1 MASKRKTMDNPKAE
15 MTPMIDVVFQLMIF
29 FVITI
34 KQDDLFAKLNAN
46 RPAPGSSQASSENQE
61 DTSIKIDIG
70 TGGIFLN
77 QRLMSH
83 ADFDAGIAKLA
94 KASKDATV
102 LVRCTLDSPHHYL
115 VEALDV
121 CNKYGM
127 YNLSIFSM

>member
-34 KQDDLFAKLNAN
+34 KQDDLFCKLNAN
-46 RPAPGSSQASSENQE
+46 RPAPGSSASSSSEE
-61 DTSIKIDIG
+61 DTSIKIDVG

-94 KASKDATV
+94 KVSKDATV

>member
-34 KQDDLFAKLNAN
+34 KQDDIFARLNAN
-46 RPAPGSSQASSENQE
+46 RPAPGSGAASDAKEDSQ
-61 DTSIKIDIG
+61 IKIDIG
-70 TGGIFLN
+70 PGGLLLN
-77 QRLMSH
+77 QRGMNSKQ
-83 ADFDAGIAKLA
+83 FDEGIAKLA
-94 KASKDATV
+94 KTSKDATV
-102 LVRCTLDSPHHYL
+102 LVRCTLDSPHHFL